1 MWVWGIILVV
11 HSSRDP
17 AGGGLSVIRIQRW
30 VQKWALVAGMV
41 GLLAGCGG
49 DSDDSTP
56 GPPVTATPAP
66 IAWQRAGDA
75 IGLANFAEV
84 QVTGLL
90 QRHTQT
96 VNAVAFN
103 STMTRLATVAPD
115 NIVMIWNMANGES
128 LYFQTVSG
136 GRYVFF
142 GPDDETL
149 ITVGS
154 RGEAT
159 IYAIDPGPSR
169 QLIEQASFD
178 GYPSMAGVVIQ
189 SPDRTLLAFGG
200 ADGGIALWRL
210 PAGELLTTFQAHEG
224 AIQHMTFSPDGSML
238 ASVDTNH
245 AAVVWSMP
253 DGEAI
258 FSLNTRETADP
269 MRTVFAPDSQQI
281 AAALVTGLHVFDVAT
296 ESLVSAIDTAT
307 YATTSRIA
315 YSPDGAVIAACGRQ
329 PVVGL
334 WRADGEFLGGL
345 QLQEQGCRA
354 LAFSPDGNLLLVLPE
369 PGRQF
374 YLWDISVMAEDIP
387 VDQKFPRVRT
397 RDSLGLYP
405 QAAFFDAVWSPDG
418 RYIALI
424 DELGPVYILSAP
436 Q

>member
-1 MWVWGIILVV
+1 MK
-11 HSSRDP
+11 
-17 AGGGLSVIRIQRW
+17 RIQRW
-30 VQKWALVAGMV
+30 GRWFALAVGV
-41 GLLAGCGG
+41 IGLLAACGSE
-49 DSDDSTP
+49 SDDPTL
-56 GPPVTATPAP
+56 GPRMTATPQA

-75 IGLANFAEV
+75 IGLPNFAEV
-84 QVTGLL
+84 RVTGLL

-96 VNAVAFN
+96 VNSVAFN
-103 STMTRLATVAPD
+103 STMTRLATIAPD

-142 GPDDETL
+142 GPNDETL

-154 RGEAT
+154 QGSAT
-159 IYAIDPGPSR
+159 IYAIDSGPAR
-169 QLIEQASFD
+169 ELIEQSTFD
-178 GYPSMAGVVIQ
+178 GYPLMAGVVVQ

-210 PAGELLTTFQAHEG
+210 PEGELTTTFQAHEG
-224 AIQHMTFSPDGSML
+224 PVQHMAFSPDGKLL
-238 ASVDTNH
+238 ATVDINH
-245 AAVVWSMP
+245 AGRVWSVP
-253 DGEAI
+253 DGEAV
-258 FSLNTRETADP
+258 FSLDSRETVDP
-269 MRTVFAPDSQQI
+269 MRTVFSPDSRQI
-281 AAALVTGLHVFDVAT
+281 AASLITGLHVFDVASET
-296 ESLVSAIDTAT
+296 VVSAIDTAT

-315 YSPDGAVIAACGRQ
+315 YSPDGAIIAACGRQ

-334 WRADGEFLGGL
+334 WRAADGAFLGGL

-354 LAFSPDGNLLLVLPE
+354 LDFSPDGKLLLVLPE

-374 YLWDISVMAEDIP
+374 YLWDIDVMSQDIP
-387 VDQKFPRVRT
+387 VDEKFPRVRT

-405 QAAFFDAVWSPDG
+405 QSAFFDAVWSSDG